1 MSKYSLDFDPGS
13 DDRLPEWLVCE
24 PIVSNASGSIQR
36 VVFHST
42 CKEEAECMLQEY
54 QYFERAEV
62 DYSIFNDQESE
73 FDYV

>member
-13 DDRLPEWLVCE
+13 DDRLPEWLVCRE
-24 PIVSNASGSIQR
+24 DYTVNQVTVST

-42 CKEEAECMLQEY
+42 SEEEAECMLQEY
-54 QYFERAEV
+54 RYCEQGDEI
-62 DYSIFNDQESE
+62 SNFNNQESE